1 MAGGV
6 YALLVGINDYGGRF
20 DPLAGCLND
29 VDGFREL
36 LLDLVPRP
44 MLWTR
49 ELRDAE
55 ATRQAVIDGFTGHLA
70 RAGAGDAAVF
80 CFSGYGSM
88 EPGGEHRTI
97 VCADSRTP
105 GVPDLVV
112 GEINALIGQVT
123 AGGAHVLVVLDCGHA
138 GCGTGQPGVRV
149 RGVLP
154 NPEPRRIAYAAE
166 QGGGP
171 PRVVLSACGPTQPA
185 LELPIDGRQ
194 QGAFSAMLRQSL
206 AVRGPTFAYWAQLG
220 WACHSV
226 TQLVHGQEPV
236 GYAVP
241 PAAMD
246 EPTFGGVVRP
256 RPPGAR
262 LERYRDRWWI
272 DVGSVHGI
280 PPPLDGWTTVV
291 AVRPP
296 QPDGAPPLGR
306 ARVSEVESR
315 HCRVTVDP
323 GWDPDPSLRYPAT
336 VVDLPLPPARFRLDG
351 DPAATALVR
360 AHLADSP
367 HVHETHVHEAHDDEA
382 HVRETH
388 DHEAHDHETHDHETH
403 VHETRDREL
412 SGEDGDFVVS
422 ARHGWLTIAGADG
435 TPLAAPVPATPEG
448 AAVLR
453 DRLDHLG
460 RWQVIKRL
468 DNPVSTIARG
478 QVRLHLTKPR
488 HGALPKSFSSWP
500 KPGRDH
506 PVHLG
511 YHPTGNGWSAN
522 PGRLSLGN
530 STGRPLYC
538 ALLTLADDFRI
549 HDQLL
554 PTRLIPPRSSV
565 DITEAAGG
573 ILKHHGEGRTPVDE
587 WWKIIASEQPFDSAA
602 FGLPHL
608 GEPVIARSAA
618 VRNSRS
624 VLNRLAV
631 QAVTRDPV
639 VEPDG
644 GPEWATA
651 LLTVHHRLAGG
662 PGREE

>member
-6 YALLVGINDYGGRF
+6 YALLVGINDYGDRV
-20 DPLAGCLND
+20 DALAGCLND

-44 MLWTR
+44 MLWMR

-105 GVPDLVV
+105 GVPDLA
-112 GEINALIGQVT
+112 GWEINALIGEVT
-123 AGGAHVLVVLDCGHA
+123 VGGAHVLVVLDCGHA
-138 GCGTGQPGVRV
+138 DCGTGQPGARV
-149 RGVLP
+149 RGVPP
-154 NPEPRRIAYAAE
+154 NPEPRRIAYASE
-166 QGGGP
+166 HGGDGP
-171 PRVVLSACGPTQPA
+171 PHVVLSACGPTQPA
-185 LELPIDGRQ
+185 LELPIDGRE

-206 AVRGPTFAYWAQLG
+206 AARGSTVPYSAHLG
-220 WACHSV
+220 WAYHSV
-226 TQLVHGQEPV
+226 THRVHGQGEPV

-241 PAAMD
+241 PASLD
-246 EPTFGGVVRP
+246 EPTLGGVVQP

-280 PPPLDGWTTVV
+280 QPPLDGRTTVV

-296 QPDGAPPLGR
+296 QPGGAPPLGR
-306 ARVSEVESR
+306 ARVTEVESR

-323 GWDPDPSLRYPAT
+323 GWDPDPGLRYPAT

-351 DPAATALVR
+351 GPAATALVR

-367 HVHETHVHEAHDDEA
+367 HVREAQVHELPGD
-382 HVRETH
+382 
-388 DHEAHDHETHDHETH
+388 
-403 VHETRDREL
+403 
-412 SGEDGDFVVS
+412 DGDFVVS
-422 ARHGWLTIAGADG
+422 ARHGRLMIAGTDG

-453 DRLDHLG
+453 DRLEHLG

-478 QVRLHLTKPR
+478 QVRVHLTKPR
-488 HGALPKSFSSWP
+488 HGALPKSFLSWP
-500 KPGRDH
+500 APGRH

-511 YHPTGNGWSAN
+511 YHPTEDGWTAD

-530 STGRPLYC
+530 STDRPLYC
-538 ALLTLADDFRI
+538 ALLTLTDDFRI

-554 PTRLIPPRSSV
+554 PTRLIPPRSGV
-565 DITEAAGG
+565 DITEAAGV
-573 ILKHHGEGRTPVDE
+573 IPKHRGEGRATVDE

-608 GEPVIARSAA
+608 GEPVIARSTA
-618 VRNSRS
+618 VRSSRN
-624 VLNRLAV
+624 VLDRLAV

-639 VEPDG
+639 AEPDG
-644 GPEWATA
+644 GPEWTTA
-651 LLTVHHRLAGG
+651 LLTVHHWLA
-662 PGREE
+662 PS